1 MHLLRRPRGL
11 LFVTLAEPLLYPFRG
26 IGGWRKDPYAENVPL
41 GRLRLFGGPYPT
53 VDKGWFTVL
62 CGTRCVLQANRGV
75 LSSFSTRPSFVQP
88 LNVRGNVIQS

>member
-26 IGGWRKDPYAENVPL
+26 IGGWRKDPYAKNVPL

-53 VDKGWFTVL
+53 VD
-62 CGTRCVLQANRGV
+62 RGG
-75 LSSFSTRPSFVQP
+75 LRFFVVFDACFKP
-88 LNVRGNVIQS
+88 IAEFYHHF

>member
-26 IGGWRKDPYAENVPL
+26 IGGWRKDPYAKNVPL

-53 VDKGWFTVL
+53 VDSRVVYGSLWYSI
-62 CGTRCVLQANRGV
+62 RA
-75 LSSFSTRPSFVQP
+75 SSQSRSFIIIFNQTFI
-88 LNVRGNVIQS
+88 RTTS